1 VLNNDESTFQTLSGR
16 NTLASNLLS
25 SGGSHFFLPSRVLRG
40 QLMIQGSFWGNYNE
54 LREVIE
60 LAKKGL
66 IRHHI
71 EKFRLS
77 EANDA
82 INRLREGKILG
93 RAVLIPEAVQG
104 AA

>member
-1 VLNNDESTFQTLSGR
+1 MMVCAGLIGTQIKTTLFPLVGR
-16 NTLASNLLS
+16 EYS
-25 SGGSHFFLPSRVLRG
+25 
-40 QLMIQGSFWGNYNE
+40 IQSSFWGNYNK

-66 IRHHI
+66 IKHYI

-82 INRLREGKILG
+82 
-93 RAVLIPEAVQG
+93 AD
-104 AA
+104 

>member
-1 VLNNDESTFQTLSGR
+1 MVCVGLIGTQIKTTLFPLVGR
-16 NTLASNLLS
+16 EYS
-25 SGGSHFFLPSRVLRG
+25 
-40 QLMIQGSFWGNYNE
+40 IQGSFWGNYNE

-60 LAKKGL
+60 LTKKGL
-66 IRHHI
+66 IKHHI

-82 INRLREGKILG
+82 VDRLREGKILG
-93 RAVLIPEAVQG
+93 RAVLIPETVQD